1 MRSSSSYFGGKM
13 VRYKV
18 VLEYNEGYYTATV
31 PALPGC
37 ITQGRTKE
45 EALERTKEAIQ
56 GYLESLRKDGLA
68 IPDDVELAEVAV

>member
-1 MRSSSSYFGGKM
+1 M

-18 VLEYNEGYYTATV
+18 VLEYNEGYYTAAV

-37 ITQGRTKE
+37 VTQGRTKE

-56 GYLESLRKDGLA
+56 GYLESLQKDGLA
-68 IPDDVELAEVAV
+68 IPEDVELAEVAVTV

>member
-1 MRSSSSYFGGKM
+1 MISYT
-13 VRYKV
+13 V
-18 VLEYNEGYYTATV
+18 VLEYNEGYYTVTV

-45 EALERTKEAIQ
+45 EALEHAKEAIQ

-68 IPDDVELAEVAV
+68 IPEDVELAEVAV